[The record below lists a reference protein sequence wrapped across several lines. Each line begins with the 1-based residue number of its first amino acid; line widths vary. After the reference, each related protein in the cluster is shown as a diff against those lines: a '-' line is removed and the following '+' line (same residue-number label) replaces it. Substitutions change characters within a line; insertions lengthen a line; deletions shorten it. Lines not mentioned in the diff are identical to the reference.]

1 MLLQRMWQLENSLN
15 GYVDLTNRLFD
26 TVEQSQANAEDYKRL
41 WKAEAYSFEVAAA
54 EASVMIDQLQ
64 SQIADPQNLI
74 ETAHTC
80 LNPGAARK
88 VSLPALGMHCWC
100 GFRSGISTSI
110 CSPTSLLS
118 RSVSLCIYSLSVF
131 LHAKVCCCWVLHDTS
146 GNLPNP
152 SQCIHVSYC
161 LLLTSAQPL

>member
-1 MLLQRMWQLENSLN
+1 MYPLKHTEEHVLLQRMWQLENSLN

-100 GFRSGISTSI
+100 GFQVWHLHQHLLSNQPALTI
-110 CSPTSLLS
+110 CQLVHLQPERFSARQSLL
-118 RSVSLCIYSLSVF
+118 
-131 LHAKVCCCWVLHDTS
+131 
-146 GNLPNP
+146 
-152 SQCIHVSYC
+152 
-161 LLLTSAQPL
+161 LLGAA